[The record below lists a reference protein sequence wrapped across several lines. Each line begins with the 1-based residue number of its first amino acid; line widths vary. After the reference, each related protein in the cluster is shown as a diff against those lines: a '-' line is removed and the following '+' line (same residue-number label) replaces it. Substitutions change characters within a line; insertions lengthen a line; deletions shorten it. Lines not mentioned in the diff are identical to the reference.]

1 VTAGGGGGG
10 GGQVGV
16 DEIVSGYGREGAGEG
31 RRGDKGW
38 EAVVGLGS
46 WNGGE
51 RNPEDLLGEKS
62 TVGWLLVAGLL

>member
-38 EAVVGLGS
+38 QAVVGLGS

-51 RNPEDLLGEKS
+51 RNRLL
-62 TVGWLLVAGLL
+62 